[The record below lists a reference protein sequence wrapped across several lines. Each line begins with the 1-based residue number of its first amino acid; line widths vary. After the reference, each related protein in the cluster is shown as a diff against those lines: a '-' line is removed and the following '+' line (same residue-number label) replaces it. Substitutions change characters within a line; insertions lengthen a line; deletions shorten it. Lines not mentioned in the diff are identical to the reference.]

1 MRTQKRIE
9 EYKHVCVCI
18 YIWVEARN
26 YRCDI
31 IFLLWST
38 WLLRLEVSQAPFQEG
53 VHSKMLRE
61 QTVLVC
67 FPFSLV
73 LPWDVHACSLI
84 YWFFFLS
91 GFFCRI
97 TLRSFC
103 FLSPYFEQSIK
114 NPTLKD
120 KQSVNFGEFKTI
132 VFPINAI
139 LFKQLEKMW
148 NFLHYFFMRN
158 MFEKKN
164 WIKALP
170 LQVSSLPEVQGAS
183 TSFDT

>member
-1 MRTQKRIE
+1 M
-9 EYKHVCVCI
+9 YVCV
-18 YIWVEARN
+18 YIWVEARK

-31 IFLLWST
+31 IFFLWST

-53 VHSKMLRE
+53 VHSKMLHE
-61 QTVLVC
+61 QSVLVC

-84 YWFFFLS
+84 YCFFFFFFFL
-91 GFFCRI
+91 FFCRI

-120 KQSVNFGEFKTI
+120 KQSVNFGLNLNFGEFKTI

-139 LFKQLEKMW
+139 LSKQLEKMW
-148 NFLHYFFMRN
+148 NFLHYFFMHKV
-158 MFEKKN
+158 FEKKN

-183 TSFDT
+183 ASFDT